1 MVVNSH
7 KLATFLGHWKP
18 LRRLA
23 IRSYLWIRGASRLVH
38 KDGQW
43 LTFSPELPLKQK
55 TRVLLIAP
63 GEMKM
68 PAQGWGA
75 VELLVW
81 NQAAF
86 FQSQGCEVAILN
98 SWSFRDWLTAILW
111 QPTVI
116 VNHYDVFAFRSY
128 MISRLTHRP
137 LVSISHYAD
146 LDKQSRWDLFF
157 EQYFHWFKKS
167 EKIVALS
174 PGIATFLRRS
184 VNVDKVRVIPN
195 GVPVKNFKGGESS
208 SRLLYLGKV
217 EPRKRQIETQ
227 LLGLDYQIDFVG
239 QIVDERFHSLDI
251 GAKRNFVGPWTRSE
265 VFNNMHKYAAICL
278 FSVTEGDALVLYEA
292 QAAGLGVFVT
302 DGALGSQSLDL
313 PWVVRVEFEKTSID
327 EAIRDNLDLIR
338 ASRPQIR
345 AHALEHFD
353 ERVCFEKW
361 LMLIHEVQTRDH

>member
-1 MVVNSH
+1 
-7 KLATFLGHWKP
+7 
-18 LRRLA
+18 
-23 IRSYLWIRGASRLVH
+23 
-38 KDGQW
+38 
-43 LTFSPELPLKQK
+43 
-55 TRVLLIAP
+55 
-63 GEMKM
+63 MKM

-86 FQSQGCEVAILN
+86 FRSQGCEVAILN
-98 SWSFRDWLTAILW
+98 SWGIKDWLTAILW

-116 VNHYDVFAFRSY
+116 VNHYDVFAFRSF

-146 LDKQSRWDLFF
+146 LDKPSRWDFFF

-167 EKIVALS
+167 DKIVALS
-174 PGIATFLRRS
+174 PGTATFLRKS
-184 VNVDKVRVIPN
+184 VSEDKVRVIPN

-208 SRLLYLGKV
+208 GRLLYLGKV
-217 EPRKRQIETQ
+217 EPRKRQVETQ
-227 LLGLDYQIDFVG
+227 LLGLDHQIDFVG
-239 QIVDERFHSLDI
+239 QVVDERFHSLDN
-251 GAKRNFVGPWTRSE
+251 GAKLNFLGPWTRSE
-265 VFNNMHKYAAICL
+265 VFDNIHKYAAICL

-313 PWVVRVEFEKTSID
+313 PWVVRVDFEKTSID
-327 EAIRDNLDLIR
+327 GAIREKLDLIR

-345 AHALEHFD
+345 AHALQHFD
-353 ERVCFEKW
+353 ESVCFEKW
-361 LMLIHEVQTRDH
+361 LMLIHEVQTRGR